1 MLATARCFGTLI
13 EQLEALSRGGTAHR
27 QRIVELGGGQLL
39 TCACRFIRDEE
50 LLLKCVTCLFRLAH
64 DFDLRRHLVKDEVR
78 TPEAL
83 GAVLCRP
90 HLPEVV
96 SATCDTLNLLCMEGD
111 VTSSLPDCGVLNAIL
126 TLGLKVPAD
135 HVPVLHSATTLLTTM
150 SKDRRCLRFM
160 NAKVSTQTLNL
171 NPKPKPYTLRF
182 MSAKVFFEPQT
193 QTPKLKP

>member
-1 MLATARCFGTLI
+1 M
-13 EQLEALSRGGTAHR
+13 
-27 QRIVELGGGQLL
+27 
-39 TCACRFIRDEE
+39 
-50 LLLKCVTCLFRLAH
+50 LKCVTCLFRLAH